1 MASIDNWVFVTGV
14 PRGGTT
20 FVGKV
25 LSAPLSVDYIHE
37 PFNPDCG
44 MPGIDR
50 RFLYLRPGSE
60 AADHYGPIV
69 SRLFTYDFHL
79 KTGFFPNDTAWRRR
93 VKRIVGSRGPFNLR
107 LAKINPFH
115 RAAVIKD
122 PIGCMLSGYLSEVH
136 GVKVVWMVRHPVAF
150 VASVLRIGWQ
160 LGLDSIRS
168 QPDLV
173 ADHFADET
181 DFLEAEY
188 PTPLEGAAALWR
200 ALNRVGLRLA
210 RRYPDWTVLSHE
222 MLSQEPVEQFQ
233 RLYDNLGLE
242 WSERIRRRIERQT
255 GAGNRAEAATRKVQD
270 FRRDSGRLFELR
282 REMLTPE
289 ERRRV
294 FELTQDVAVPLYP
307 EESFALEGAG

>member
-1 MASIDNWVFVTGV
+1 MKIANWVYVTGA
-14 PRGGTT
+14 PRSGTT

-25 LSAPLSVDYIHE
+25 LSAPLSADYIHE

-50 RFLYLRPGSE
+50 RFLYLRPGGE
-60 AADHYGPIV
+60 AADHYGPCI

-93 VKRIVGSRGPFNLR
+93 IKRIVGSRGPFHLR
-107 LAKINPFH
+107 LAKLNPFH

-122 PIGCMLSGYLSEVH
+122 PIGCLLSGYLSEVH
-136 GVKVVWMVRHPVAF
+136 GVRVVWMVRHPVAF

-160 LGLDSIRS
+160 LDLEAIKS

-173 ADHFADET
+173 ADHFADEPE
-181 DFLEAEY
+181 FLAAEY
-188 PTPLEGAAALWR
+188 ATPLEGAAALWR
-200 ALNRVGLRLA
+200 AINRVGLRLA
-210 RRYPDWTVLSHE
+210 RDNPDWTVLTHE
-222 MLSQEPVEQFQ
+222 ALSQEPVEHFR
-233 RLYDNLGLE
+233 RLYDDLGLE
-242 WSERIRRRIERQT
+242 WSGRIQRRIERQT

-282 REMLTPE
+282 RDMLTPE
-289 ERRRV
+289 ERSRV
-294 FELTQDVAVPLYP
+294 FELTRDVAVPFYP